1 MQQQQQQG
9 KIKLGYWDVR
19 GRGEPIRLILNY
31 LKLEY
36 EDEIY
41 PLNDRE
47 KWFNFKSKSQELFIN
62 LPYIQIESKDKQSQ
76 QTYVESDSISIFICQ
91 NFGGEQLLGKDLVLL
106 SKMRGITEDVKLYLS
121 RYAYHSDSAEADQL
135 FLQKRLQPILQSLNT
150 YLQNENKYLLGCDVS
165 YLDFFLYE
173 SLKTLEKIKKEYLQ
187 SNTNLLQYIENI
199 ESIPQIKAYLSSE
212 RFHKDFLFYGDPS
225 PI

>member
-1 MQQQQQQG
+1 MQQQQQSQ
-9 KIKLGYWDVR
+9 IKLGYWDVR
-19 GRGEPIRLILNY
+19 GRGEPIRLLLNY
-31 LKLEY
+31 LQLDY
-36 EDEIY
+36 VDEIY
-41 PLNDRE
+41 PLSDRE

-62 LPYIQIESKDKQSQ
+62 LPYLQIECKDKQNQ
-76 QTYVESDSISIFICQ
+76 QIYVESDSISIFICQ

-106 SKMRGITEDVKLYLS
+106 SKMRGVTEDVKVYLS
-121 RYAYHSDSAEADQL
+121 RYAYHNDSAEADQL
-135 FLQKRLQPILQSLNT
+135 FLQKRLQPILQRLNT
-150 YLQNENKYLLGCDVS
+150 YLQNENKYLLGTNIS
-165 YLDFFLYE
+165 YLDFVLYE

-187 SNTNLLQYIENI
+187 STSNLIQYIERI

>member
-1 MQQQQQQG
+1 MQQQQQS

-19 GRGEPIRLILNY
+19 GRGEPIRLLLNY

-41 PLNDRE
+41 PLSDRE
-47 KWFNFKSKSQELFIN
+47 KWFNFKRNSQELFIN
-62 LPYIQIESKDKQSQ
+62 LPYVQIESKETQSQ
-76 QTYVESDSISIFICQ
+76 SIYVESDSISIFICQ

-106 SKMRGITEDVKLYLS
+106 SKMRGVTEDVKLYLS
-121 RYAYHSDSAEADQL
+121 RYAYHNDFAEADQL
-135 FLQKRLQPILQSLNT
+135 FLQKRLQPILLRLNT
-150 YLQNENKYLLGCDVS
+150 YLQNYKYLLGSNIS
-165 YLDFFLYE
+165 YLDFVLYE

-187 SNTNLLQYIENI
+187 SHTYLVQYIKNI
-199 ESIPQIKAYLSSE
+199 ENIPQIKAYLSSE